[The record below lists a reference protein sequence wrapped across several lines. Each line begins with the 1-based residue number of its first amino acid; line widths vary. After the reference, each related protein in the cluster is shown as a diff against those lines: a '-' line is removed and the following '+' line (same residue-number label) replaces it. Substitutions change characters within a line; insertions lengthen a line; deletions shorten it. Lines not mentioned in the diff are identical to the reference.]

1 MSRCEEAPL
10 LIDFYSSG
18 ELDAVMT
25 TRSSIIDD
33 MLSLAYRILCDRKP
47 PQKRSFQRPGAS
59 GLIFLYPRSLWYS
72 VDNGEL

>member
-25 TRSSIIDD
+25 TLQIVQEYGTAVIGD
-33 MLSLAYRILCDRKP
+33 MDEAVEIALQQARGFMRECS
-47 PQKRSFQRPGAS
+47 
-59 GLIFLYPRSLWYS
+59 
-72 VDNGEL
+72 

>member
-25 TRSSIIDD
+25 TLQIVQEYGTAVIGEIWTRQSKSHSSK
-33 MLSLAYRILCDRKP
+33 LAVSCVSAPKTSN
-47 PQKRSFQRPGAS
+47 QKG
-59 GLIFLYPRSLWYS
+59 
-72 VDNGEL
+72 NK

>member
-25 TRSSIIDD
+25 RLQIVQEYGTAVIGDMDEAVEIALQQARGFMRERS
-33 MLSLAYRILCDRKP
+33 
-47 PQKRSFQRPGAS
+47 
-59 GLIFLYPRSLWYS
+59 
-72 VDNGEL
+72 

>member
-25 TRSSIIDD
+25 TLQIVQEYGTAVIGDMDEAVEIALQQARGFMCERS
-33 MLSLAYRILCDRKP
+33 
-47 PQKRSFQRPGAS
+47 
-59 GLIFLYPRSLWYS
+59 
-72 VDNGEL
+72 

>member
-25 TRSSIIDD
+25 TLQIVQEYGTAVISDMDEAVEIALQQAHGFMRERS
-33 MLSLAYRILCDRKP
+33 
-47 PQKRSFQRPGAS
+47 
-59 GLIFLYPRSLWYS
+59 
-72 VDNGEL
+72 

>member
-25 TRSSIIDD
+25 TLQIVQEYGTAVIGDMDEAVEIALQQVRGFMRERS
-33 MLSLAYRILCDRKP
+33 
-47 PQKRSFQRPGAS
+47 
-59 GLIFLYPRSLWYS
+59 
-72 VDNGEL
+72 

>member
-25 TRSSIIDD
+25 TLQIVQEYGTAVIGD
-33 MLSLAYRILCDRKP
+33 MDEAIEIALQQARGFMRECS
-47 PQKRSFQRPGAS
+47 
-59 GLIFLYPRSLWYS
+59 
-72 VDNGEL
+72 

>member
-25 TRSSIIDD
+25 TLQIVQEYGTAVIGD
-33 MLSLAYRILCDRKP
+33 MDEAAEIALQQARGFMRECS
-47 PQKRSFQRPGAS
+47 
-59 GLIFLYPRSLWYS
+59 
-72 VDNGEL
+72 

>member
-25 TRSSIIDD
+25 TLQVIEEA
-33 MLSLAYRILCDRKP
+33 MMWANASLAR
-47 PQKRSFQRPGAS
+47 GAETS
-59 GLIFLYPRSLWYS
+59 
-72 VDNGEL
+72 

>member
-25 TRSSIIDD
+25 TLQIVQEYGTAVIGD
-33 MLSLAYRILCDRKP
+33 MDEAMMWANASLAR
-47 PQKRSFQRPGAS
+47 GAETS
-59 GLIFLYPRSLWYS
+59 
-72 VDNGEL
+72 